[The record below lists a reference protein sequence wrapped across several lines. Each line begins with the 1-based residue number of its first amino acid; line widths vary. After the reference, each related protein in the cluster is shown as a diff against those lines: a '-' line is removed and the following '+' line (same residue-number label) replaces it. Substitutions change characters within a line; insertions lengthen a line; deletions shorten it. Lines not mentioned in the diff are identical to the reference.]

1 MLRIGVFSEDRKL
14 QPLLSSALGK
24 EFQVLL
30 EAQED
35 GIALLLSS
43 ESCDVVILDLDS
55 NCSSI
60 EQRLAWCRRIAE
72 QPIPSVVM
80 ADDSLRPAAI
90 ELVQLGAHGYCRK
103 PPSVRELKAML
114 YRAYENASF
123 SREPKAAQ
131 KHAEDVGHSDRTIGS
146 SQEMPDG
153 DLSIAK
159 LAVQCDR
166 MIGHSQP
173 MQQVYDLVH
182 RVADLNA
189 SVLVTGESGTGK
201 ELIARAI
208 HNTGVRFRRP
218 FIAVSCGAIP
228 ETLIEAELFGHEKG
242 AFTGTVGARA
252 GYLEQAEDGTLF
264 LDEIGELSMN
274 TQVKLLRVLQQREFS
289 RLGSSRLIPL
299 RARLVFATHRDLGE
313 MVAQGKFRQDLYYR
327 INVMRIDAPALQEH
341 PEDIPSIAAHFLRRY
356 SGEYEKP
363 MDGID
368 PVAMSLLQKY
378 SWPGNVRELENVI
391 QQAIILARTQCIRA
405 EDLPQNL
412 REEDILNINDFHP
425 DGSFE
430 RQLRDYKIRLAA
442 TAVREHNG
450 NKTLAARSLSI
461 SRAYLHRLIRLA
473 DQPAEEI
480 LVAQDAQ
487 EYGTA

>member
-1 MLRIGVFSEDRKL
+1 MLRIGVFSEDHKL

-30 EAQED
+30 ESQED
-35 GIALLLSS
+35 GINRMLSTG
-43 ESCDVVILDLDS
+43 SCDVVILDLDS
-55 NCSSI
+55 NYRSVELRI
-60 EQRLAWCRRIAE
+60 ECCRRIAMH
-72 QPIPSVVM
+72 PVPSVVM
-80 ADDSLRPAAI
+80 AEDSLRPSAI
-90 ELVQLGAHGYCRK
+90 ELVQLGSHGYCRK

-114 YRAYENASF
+114 YRAYENGSF
-123 SREPKAAQ
+123 NRTPVALQESNENAAP
-131 KHAEDVGHSDRTIGS
+131 SDRTIGS
-146 SQEMPDG
+146 SQPVLDDDQNIG
-153 DLSIAK
+153 K
-159 LAVQCDR
+159 LAIQCDR

-182 RVADLNA
+182 RVASLNA

-208 HNTGVRFRRP
+208 HNTGGRFRRP

-228 ETLIEAELFGHEKG
+228 ETLIESELFGHEKG
-242 AFTGTVGARA
+242 AFTGSVGARE
-252 GYLEQAEDGTLF
+252 GYLEQAGDGTLF
-264 LDEIGELSMN
+264 LDEIGELSMS
-274 TQVKLLRVLQQREFS
+274 TQVKLLRVLQQREFC

-299 RARLVFATHRDLGE
+299 RARLVFATHRDLCE
-313 MVAQGKFRQDLYYR
+313 MVAQGKFRQDLFYR
-327 INVMRIDAPALQEH
+327 INVMRIDAPSLQEH
-341 PEDIPSIAAHFLRRY
+341 PEDIPAIAMHFLQRY
-356 SGEYEKP
+356 SEEYAKP
-363 MDGID
+363 MNQIE
-368 PVAMSLLQKY
+368 PMAMSLLQRY

-391 QQAIILARTQCIRA
+391 QQAIILAHGHSIRA

-412 REEDILNINDFHP
+412 REEDIININDYHP

-430 RQLRDYKIRLAA
+430 QQLRDYKIRLAA
-442 TAVREHNG
+442 TAVRENNG

-473 DQPAEEI
+473 DQPGQDI
-480 LVAQDAQ
+480 LVTPDGQ